1 MYYDEYYEED
11 RLASPSDAMREY
23 AYNVGYNDRYKDSQW
38 ILTDYDVWVVNP
50 HYCGKPQPHPEEV
63 EYMTNEEIESYGD
76 RVIAQ
81 REFIGPPSPAPD
93 YNDDDIPF

>member
-23 AYNVGYNDRYKDSQW
+23 AIVVGGYERYRNSQW
-38 ILTDYDVWVVNP
+38 ILTDYDVWVINP
-50 HYCGKPQPHPEEV
+50 YYRGKPQPHPEEC
-63 EYMTNEEIESYGD
+63 EYMTEEEFESYGD

-81 REFIGPPSPAPD
+81 REFIGPPSPAPV